1 MQINSI
7 QREKIPPPPPYTPP
21 ASPPIVELRTP
32 KPLVPPKEDPR
43 ILVPS
48 TKDKLP
54 DLIQAM
60 TEKLIKN
67 RSQVSNIHIEKLFE
81 DQCLSMLIIS
91 NDKSEVEENNA
102 EDDEDTKK
110 NQRIFVRFIFDLV
123 KDTMADIF
131 KVETEKQNPP
141 WMNQKPLTK
150 NLLTLSRNEN
160 SIVDLIIREV
170 MVAFNHEKRSQKENM
185 IIRWSQKKR
194 DRVDQV
200 LVRELHA
207 EEPSWT
213 NYEEDEAQVKSD
225 LAQVIMDTLINDTV
239 TAFKSIMYK

>member
-32 KPLVPPKEDPR
+32 KPLVAPKEDPC
-43 ILVPS
+43 ILVSS

-54 DLIQAM
+54 DLIKAM

-67 RSQVSNIHIEKLFE
+67 RSQVSNIYIEKSFE
-81 DQCLSMLIIS
+81 DQCLSMLI
-91 NDKSEVEENNA
+91 NDKSEAN
-102 EDDEDTKK
+102 DEDTKK
-110 NQRIFVRFIFDLV
+110 HQRIFIRFIFDLV
-123 KDTMADIF
+123 KDTISDIY
-131 KVETEKQNPP
+131 KVEMDKQNPP
-141 WMNQKPLTK
+141 WMIQKPLTK

-239 TAFKSIMYK
+239 IAFKSIMQLEK

>member
-1 MQINSI
+1 MFFLQINSI

-21 ASPPIVELRTP
+21 ASPPVVELRTP

-54 DLIQAM
+54 NLIQAM
-60 TEKLIKN
+60 TEKLIKS
-67 RSQVSNIHIEKLFE
+67 RSQVDNIHIEKPFE
-81 DQCLSMLIIS
+81 DQCMSMLIS
-91 NDKSEVEENNA
+91 DKTEEKN
-102 EDDEDTKK
+102 DEDTKK
-110 NQRIFVRFIFDLV
+110 HQRIFVRFIFDLV

-131 KVETEKQNPP
+131 KVETEIQNPP

-160 SIVDLIIREV
+160 SIVDLITREV

-225 LAQVIMDTLINDTV
+225 LAQVIMDNLINDTV
-239 TAFKSIMYK
+239 TAFKSIMYKK